1 MWSGIVHGPAVLVEK
16 PSPTHASG
24 GCLHANLPGKSPCT
38 VCRRAEV
45 STGCLWTT
53 GRPPMTDL
61 ATYSRSGPVGSIVM
75 DDGKANV
82 MSLAMLNALHAAFD
96 QAEKDKTVVILKAQ
110 GKHFSGGF
118 DLSVFAKGSAQDQ
131 YLMVKAGAELA
142 LRILSFPTPVV
153 AACQGNAFPMGAFL
167 IMSSDHRIA
176 AEGDYRIG
184 MNEVAIGLTV
194 PRFAIEIARQRLT
207 PAYFS
212 RVVMT
217 AEMFGP
223 VEAVT
228 AGFFDRVVPT
238 DQLDRSAEEA
248 ARALSTLN
256 MTAHA
261 ATKARAGGAV
271 IRMIRGMIDEDI
283 TAQYGSDRVARRAS
297 A

>member
-1 MWSGIVHGPAVLVEK
+1 MS
-16 PSPTHASG
+16 
-24 GCLHANLPGKSPCT
+24 N
-38 VCRRAEV
+38 
-45 STGCLWTT
+45 
-53 GRPPMTDL
+53 L
-61 ATYSRSGPVGSIVM
+61 ATYSRAGAIATIVM

-96 QAEKDKTVVILKAQ
+96 QAERDKTVAILKAR

-118 DLSVFAKGSAQDQ
+118 DLNVFAKGSAQDQ
-131 YLMVKAGAELA
+131 YLMLKAGAELA
-142 LRILSFPTPVV
+142 LRILSFPMPVV

-167 IMSSDHRIA
+167 IMSADHRIA
-176 AEGDYRIG
+176 AEGNYRIG

-217 AEMFGP
+217 GEMFGP
-223 VEAVT
+223 AEAVT
-228 AGFFDRVVPT
+228 AGFFDRVVAP
-238 DQLDRSAEEA
+238 DALERSAEEA

-256 MTAHA
+256 MASHA
-261 ATKARAGGAV
+261 ATKARARGAV
-271 IRMIRGMIDEDI
+271 IELIRAMIDEDI
-283 TAQYGSDRVARRAS
+283 TPRYGEDRVAGRAS

>member
-1 MWSGIVHGPAVLVEK
+1 MI
-16 PSPTHASG
+16 
-24 GCLHANLPGKSPCT
+24 
-38 VCRRAEV
+38 
-45 STGCLWTT
+45 
-53 GRPPMTDL
+53 DL
-61 ATYSRSGPVGSIVM
+61 AIYSRSGAIGTIVI

-82 MSLAMLNALHAAFD
+82 MSLAMLNAVHAAFE
-96 QAEKDKTVVILKAQ
+96 QAERDQTVVILKAR

-118 DLSVFAKGSAQDQ
+118 DLGVFAKGSAQDQ
-131 YLMVKAGAELA
+131 VLMVKAGAELA

-194 PRFAIEIARQRLT
+194 PRFAIEIARQRLA

-212 RVVMT
+212 RAVMT

-228 AGFFDRVVPT
+228 AGFFDRVVPAGA
-238 DQLDRSAEEA
+238 LERSAEEA
-248 ARALSTLN
+248 ALALSTLN
-256 MTAHA
+256 MAAHA
-261 ATKARAGGAV
+261 ATKSRARGAV
-271 IRMIRGMIDEDI
+271 VQMIRTMIDEDV
-283 TAQYGSDRVARRAS
+283 TAHYGEDRVQTRAQ